1 MPQSTVATR
10 IDFLRLPSNN
20 LSTSPR
26 PRLVAHKGLMEIQGE
41 HWLSAAPQV
50 VWDSL
55 HHEETLRATI
65 PGCQEL
71 TQTAPNVFTGA
82 ARVGIGVIKGLY
94 HGSLELTEEEPYSG
108 ATIEIDARSGHAEI
122 HGTGKVRLQPSEG
135 GTMVTYE
142 AEAHINGMLAAV
154 GQRLLPSA
162 SKSLIA
168 AFLKNVEQ
176 ELSRQSQAS

>member
-1 MPQSTVATR
+1 M
-10 IDFLRLPSNN
+10 D
-20 LSTSPR
+20 
-26 PRLVAHKGLMEIQGE
+26 IQGE

-55 HHEETLRATI
+55 HNEETLRATI

-71 TQTAPNVFTGA
+71 TQTAPNVFTGTA
-82 ARVGIGVIKGLY
+82 TVGVGVIKGLY
-94 HGSLELTEEEPYSG
+94 RGSLELTEEEPYRG
-108 ATIEIDARSGHAEI
+108 ATIEIDTRSGHAEI
-122 HGTGKVRLQPSEG
+122 HGIGRVRLEPSEG
-135 GTMVTYE
+135 GTMVIYE
-142 AEAHINGMLAAV
+142 GEARINGILAAV

-168 AFLKNVEQ
+168 AFLRNVEE

>member
-1 MPQSTVATR
+1 M
-10 IDFLRLPSNN
+10 D
-20 LSTSPR
+20 
-26 PRLVAHKGLMEIQGE
+26 IQGT
-41 HWLSAAPQV
+41 HWLSAPPKV

-71 TQTAPNVFTGA
+71 TQTSPNVFTGA
-82 ARVGIGVIKGLY
+82 ASVGIGVIKGLY

-108 ATIEIDARSGHAEI
+108 ASIEIDARSGHAEI
-122 HGTGKVRLQPSEG
+122 HGTGKVRLESSEG
-135 GTMVTYE
+135 GTRITYE
-142 AEAHINGMLAAV
+142 GEARINGMLAAV

-168 AFLKNVEQ
+168 AFLRNVEE
-176 ELSRQSQAS
+176 ELSHQTQAG